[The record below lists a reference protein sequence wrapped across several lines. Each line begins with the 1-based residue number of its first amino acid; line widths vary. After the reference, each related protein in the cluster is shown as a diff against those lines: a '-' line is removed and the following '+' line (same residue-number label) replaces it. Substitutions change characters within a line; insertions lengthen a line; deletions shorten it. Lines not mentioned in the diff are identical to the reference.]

1 MATKTA
7 LEELDS
13 KISLILEKYEALKE
27 ENRRLKVTISSTK
40 ETETQLRQELT
51 KLKEEDEL
59 KELELEDIALR
70 ISKSMELDEL
80 KPESSITS

>member
-1 MATKTA
+1 MANKTV

-27 ENRRLKVTISSTK
+27 ENRLLK
-40 ETETQLRQELT
+40 ETIESNRETEARLRQEIL

-59 KELELEDIALR
+59 KDLEIEEIAMK
-70 ISKSMELDEL
+70 ISKSIGMTQN
-80 KPESSITS
+80 I